1 MKAFLTWV
9 SSSEVPGWS
18 PISFSGRCWLQFLHP
33 LCWVFSI
40 HTQQFSTVQS
50 TYAEHGSQVL
60 LDVLVVEHGLQG
72 SLWKIH
78 FKLSL
83 MGKLD
88 KTSTRKNSC
97 QNLPCKLYARGPSL
111 QINIWPKPFSSLDT
125 ALSLPIRRSS
135 GSWIKFY
142 VFSSLSKCG
151 LMNIPDSPLSG
162 DRSKGR

>member
-9 SSSEVPGWS
+9 SSLEVPGWS
-18 PISFSGRCWLQFLHP
+18 PISLSGCCWLQFLHP
-33 LCWVFSI
+33 LCWVFSF

-83 MGKLD
+83 TGE
-88 KTSTRKNSC
+88 
-97 QNLPCKLYARGPSL
+97 
-111 QINIWPKPFSSLDT
+111 
-125 ALSLPIRRSS
+125 
-135 GSWIKFY
+135 SWIKCQLRTIHAKICPANYMLEHILCRITFDL
-142 VFSSLSKCG
+142 SLF
-151 LMNIPDSPLSG
+151 IPGPSIVTSYSLQQWQLNTISCIFFTF
-162 DRSKGR
+162 